1 MKKMKFGAM
10 MMAALVSAPMLLSGC
25 GQEPSAPEATSNPS
39 EASDASDV
47 SQESQGEPASE
58 PQAAAEDAPWLTPFE
73 ETVKLDVVVGW
84 DADGGVKEGTTPETN
99 ALVEAA
105 RDLLNIELNFL

>member
-1 MKKMKFGAM
+1 MKKMKFGAV

-47 SQESQGEPASE
+47 SQE
-58 PQAAAEDAPWLTPFE
+58 
-73 ETVKLDVVVGW
+73 
-84 DADGGVKEGTTPETN
+84 
-99 ALVEAA
+99 
-105 RDLLNIELNFL
+105 

>member
-73 ETVKLDVVVGW
+73 GICSPVSLWLHLRLISTLSRHISLRLHLCPVNVL
-84 DADGGVKEGTTPETN
+84 P
-99 ALVEAA
+99 
-105 RDLLNIELNFL
+105 